1 MKSFVSLTVLA
12 LAALSVACSPK
23 QPQVKLTNMSDFD
36 LVEKP
41 ISIDRSIL
49 EAKYGELDASK
60 IPFLAQGKTLV
71 PCQFEDLDGDGAWD
85 QLFTLVDLKAGEQK
99 SFTLELKDKANAP
112 EVKVRTNIRFADK
125 NDPNLEFTTA
135 ERLKSNTTEISQQYF
150 QMEGPAFENDVVGF
164 RNYFDARNGFDIFG
178 KITSDMVMDIC
189 GLKGGPT
196 YHEMQPWGMDIL
208 KVANSL
214 GAGALA
220 IQTDSALYRVGEKGN
235 GTFSLVCEGPLRS
248 TFDLDFDS
256 ILVEGKVIQLKHRI
270 CIIAG
275 KPWYKSNVT
284 VQGADGMKLVTG
296 IVNLHSDSVHSAA
309 DEEFAY
315 MYTHDNQA
323 FDGEKLGM
331 AVIVAQSNIV
341 ALAAPEEGPGI
352 TQTFY
357 TPLEIGDKP
366 TVFYFMAGWEKQD
379 ARWADRA
386 QFEEGVKEQGR
397 LIAAKVNVE
406 IL

>member
-1 MKSFVSLTVLA
+1 MKSFVSLTILT

-41 ISIDRSIL
+41 ISIDRSML

-60 IPFLAQGKTLV
+60 IPFLAQAKTLV

-85 QLFTLVDLKAGEQK
+85 QLFALVDLKAGEQK
-99 SFTLELKDKANAP
+99 SFILELKDKANAP

-125 NDPNLEFTTA
+125 NDSKLEFTTA

-164 RNYFDARNGFDIFG
+164 RNYFDARNGFDIYG

-189 GLKGGPT
+189 GLKNGPT

-220 IQTDSALYRVGEKGN
+220 IQTDSALYRVGETGN
-235 GTFSLVCEGPLRS
+235 GTFRLVCEGPLRS

-256 ILVEGKVIQLKHRI
+256 ILVEGKVIQLKHRV

-296 IVNLHSDSVHSAA
+296 IVNLHSDSVYSASG
-309 DEEFAY
+309 EEFAY
-315 MYTHDNQA
+315 MYTHDNQSYNE
-323 FDGEKLGM
+323 EKLGM
-331 AVIVAQSNIV
+331 AVIVPQSNIV
-341 ALAAPEEGPGI
+341 ALTAPEEGPGI

-397 LIAAKVNVE
+397 LISAKVDVE

>member
-1 MKSFVSLTVLA
+1 MKSFVSLTILA
-12 LAALSVACSPK
+12 LAALSVACSPR

-41 ISIDRSIL
+41 ISIDRSML

-60 IPFLAQGKTLV
+60 IPFLAQANTLV

-85 QLFTLVDLKAGEQK
+85 QLFALVDLKAGEQK
-99 SFTLELKDKANAP
+99 SFILELKDKANAP

-125 NDPNLEFTTA
+125 NDSKLEFTTA

-164 RNYFDARNGFDIFG
+164 RNYFDARNGFDIYG

-189 GLKGGPT
+189 GLKNGPT

-220 IQTDSALYRVGEKGN
+220 IQTDSALYRVGETGN
-235 GTFSLVCEGPLRS
+235 GTYRLVCEGPLRS

-256 ILVEGKVIQLKHRI
+256 ILVEGKVIQLKHRL

-296 IVNLHSDSVHSAA
+296 IVNLHSDSVYSASG
-309 DEEFAY
+309 EEFAY
-315 MYTHDNQA
+315 MYTHDNQSYNE
-323 FDGEKLGM
+323 EKLGM
-331 AVIVAQSNIV
+331 AVIVPQSNIV
-341 ALAAPEEGPGI
+341 ALTAPEEGPGI

-397 LIAAKVNVE
+397 LISAKVDVE

>member
-1 MKSFVSLTVLA
+1 MRSFVSLTVLA

-41 ISIDRSIL
+41 ISIDRSML

-71 PCQFEDLDGDGAWD
+71 PCQFEDLDGDSAWD

-125 NDPNLEFTTA
+125 NDPKLEFTTA

-164 RNYFDARNGFDIFG
+164 RNYFDARNGFDIYG

-189 GLKGGPT
+189 GLKNGPT

-220 IQTDSALYRVGEKGN
+220 IQTDSALYRVGETGN
-235 GTFSLVCEGPLRS
+235 GTYRMVCEGPLRS

-296 IVNLHSDSVHSAA
+296 IVNLHSDSVYSAS

-315 MYTHDNQA
+315 MYTHDNQSYNE
-323 FDGEKLGM
+323 EKLGM
-331 AVIVAQSNIV
+331 AVIVPQSNIV
-341 ALAAPEEGPGI
+341 ALTAPEEGPGI

-357 TPLEIGDKP
+357 TPLEISDKP
-366 TVFYFMAGWEKQD
+366 TVFFYMAGWEKQD

-397 LIAAKVNVE
+397 LIAAKVDVE